1 MTIMPKHG
9 EIDLT
14 VDPADYAPMQ
24 KPQTGDPL
32 HQPSHSGLHNR
43 TGTQVQRLN
52 ERVTVVETHMNDAWD
67 AVEGARLASHQWIVP
82 GSLFDVPTLQ
92 LLMPIVWNGTDH
104 QILYSAAKASIFDA
118 ADRDI
123 KVMIYNGTTLD
134 GGGLNKEITSPVL
147 SRSLIIPAGQL
158 TSPTF
163 VQPNDFVANA
173 FHGPGSWVA
182 AVIEQVGTE
191 DMPGADLMIQLD
203 RLL

>member
-1 MTIMPKHG
+1 MPEHG
-9 EIDLT
+9 AIDLT
-14 VDPADYAPMQ
+14 VDPADYAPLT

-43 TGTQVQRLN
+43 GSTQVQRLN
-52 ERVTVVETHMNDAWD
+52 ERVTIVETHMNDAWD
-67 AVEGARLASHQWIVP
+67 AVSAARLASHQWTVP

-92 LLMPIVWNGTDH
+92 LLMPIVWNGTNH
-104 QILYSAAKASIFDA
+104 QVTYEAAKATVFDK

-134 GGGLNKEITSPVL
+134 GGGLNKDITSAIFV
-147 SRSLIIPAGQL
+147 RSLVIPAGQL
-158 TSPTF
+158 VSPTY
-163 VQPNDFVANA
+163 VQPNDFVPNA
-173 FHGPGSWVA
+173 FHGPGSYVA

-191 DMPGADLMIQLD
+191 DLPGGDLTIQLD